1 MAATSLG
8 QLPAAAGHLRRAT
21 RLADHAGDG
30 RVRAEVALS
39 VGWLHVLRGRLPEA
53 LVEAELAAAGLT
65 GVDAARAAMLRGLVL
80 AESGRPDDAEPAF
93 GQALA
98 LLAEA
103 GGDPLLEA
111 DIRTNRSIAAITLG
125 HARLAGADLTRA
137 EVGYRELG
145 HHGRLAMV
153 RHNQALLADLTGDLP
168 TALRLFDDAEALY
181 RSAGRPAGLLPIER
195 AQTLLGALLVPE
207 ARAAARRAEAEF
219 TATGNRT
226 DAVQAMLLAAQAAL
240 LADDPAAAR
249 EAALRARLASTR
261 QRRPAWAAL
270 AGFLVVQADVLAGSV
285 TAQTRRTAATSAR
298 GLVGDGWRRVAVD
311 LQLTLARLALAEG
324 RPAAARQ
331 ALAGATRRRAHDPA
345 ELRARAWH
353 AEALV
358 RLAEGR
364 RAGARSALRAGLRV
378 LDDYRAALG
387 AMELR
392 ATAAGHAGG
401 LARTGLDIALAGGD
415 PADVLEWAER
425 WRATGSRLPMAP
437 TTDPELVEL
446 TARLRTADARAGDGR
461 AGTAAL
467 ERAVRDRARQLG
479 AAGGRTDD
487 LRVPALRAA
496 LADSV
501 LVEYLMVGREK
512 CAVVVAGDLPARLV
526 RLALPDDLDDRVDAL
541 RHALRS
547 AAAGRS
553 ATAWDLVEVR
563 AAGLDAALFG
573 PLLEHIGDRPLVVV
587 PTRTLHALPWSAL
600 PTCADRAVTVSPS
613 AALWLA
619 AHRRLPAAG
628 GVLVAAGPGLD
639 HAEDEIRTVARLY
652 PGAEALTG
660 PAATVENCL
669 ATMDGAA
676 VAHLAAHG
684 VFRADSP
691 LFSRLDLADG
701 PITGFDLQRLT
712 RAPHLVVLSACES
725 GVPATHPGDE
735 LLGLAAT
742 LLAVGTAN
750 VVCTS
755 IPVPDRA
762 TRELMSALHQHLRAG
777 HGPAEALRRLRS
789 IADDPVTRAAAAG
802 FGCLGAG

>member
-1 MAATSLG
+1 MPTDRGAPAASGTAGSVPAGSPPGPADARHAVDLAYSDPSAADRLARDLEAVRLETGVAAAVARARGMAATSLG

-261 QRRPAWAAL
+261 PRRPAL

-324 RPAAARQ
+324 RPAA
-331 ALAGATRRRAHDPA
+331 
-345 ELRARAWH
+345 
-353 AEALV
+353 V
-358 RLAEGR
+358 
-364 RAGARSALRAGLRV
+364 ARS
-378 LDDYRAALG
+378 
-387 AMELR
+387 
-392 ATAAGHAGG
+392 
-401 LARTGLDIALAGGD
+401 
-415 PADVLEWAER
+415 
-425 WRATGSRLPMAP
+425 SMA
-437 TTDPELVEL
+437 
-446 TARLRTADARAGDGR
+446 
-461 AGTAAL
+461 
-467 ERAVRDRARQLG
+467 
-479 AAGGRTDD
+479 
-487 LRVPALRAA
+487 
-496 LADSV
+496 
-501 LVEYLMVGREK
+501 
-512 CAVVVAGDLPARLV
+512 
-526 RLALPDDLDDRVDAL
+526 
-541 RHALRS
+541 
-547 AAAGRS
+547 
-553 ATAWDLVEVR
+553 
-563 AAGLDAALFG
+563 
-573 PLLEHIGDRPLVVV
+573 
-587 PTRTLHALPWSAL
+587 
-600 PTCADRAVTVSPS
+600 PS
-613 AALWLA
+613 AA
-619 AHRRLPAAG
+619 R
-628 GVLVAAGPGLD
+628 
-639 HAEDEIRTVARLY
+639 
-652 PGAEALTG
+652 
-660 PAATVENCL
+660 
-669 ATMDGAA
+669 
-676 VAHLAAHG
+676 
-684 VFRADSP
+684 
-691 LFSRLDLADG
+691 
-701 PITGFDLQRLT
+701 
-712 RAPHLVVLSACES
+712 
-725 GVPATHPGDE
+725 
-735 LLGLAAT
+735 
-742 LLAVGTAN
+742 
-750 VVCTS
+750 
-755 IPVPDRA
+755 
-762 TRELMSALHQHLRAG
+762 
-777 HGPAEALRRLRS
+777 
-789 IADDPVTRAAAAG
+789 
-802 FGCLGAG
+802 